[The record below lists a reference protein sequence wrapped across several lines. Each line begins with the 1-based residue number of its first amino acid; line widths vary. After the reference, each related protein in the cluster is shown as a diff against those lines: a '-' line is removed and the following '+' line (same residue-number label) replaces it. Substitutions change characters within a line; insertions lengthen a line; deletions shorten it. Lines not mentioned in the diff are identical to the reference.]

1 MMQFSVD
8 GWAPDY
14 GSSLQE
20 VEELAASDA
29 VLDTAVEVQAPAW
42 QPVRPGIVPVPGTIL
57 FVDGVRRVD
66 ARVWL
71 SPTGT
76 PETQPALCASYA
88 AGVVRSTPTRAS
100 VEIAEV
106 RRALLTTADDADDV
120 TTRLG
125 TWAVVHAKPD
135 ANRQIFDV
143 LSLALQQKL
152 AELEILCAANARAGL
167 ADSDDLLVIDGPLHG
182 RTKVPRAI
190 GMIKTH
196 QSAYLPAELNA
207 VVGSLTPG
215 DRTPVFLL
223 GTTWERYS
231 WYLRLPGS
239 AGSPWAGIVRVEASP
254 DLSADDAVSLAAL
267 SQSVLPKYASEPFK
281 DPRAPQNL
289 YPISGLEKQLRHRL
303 GDPNLLRRALMSAR

>member
-1 MMQFSVD
+1 MQYTVD
-8 GWAPDY
+8 AWDPDY

-20 VEELAASDA
+20 LEELAPSDA
-29 VLDTAVEVQAPAW
+29 VLDTSVETPPADW
-42 QPVRPGIVPVPGTIL
+42 RPLPPGNAQPPGTIL
-57 FVDGVRRVD
+57 FVDGVRRID
-66 ARVWL
+66 ARLWVG
-71 SPTGT
+71 SGSATGA
-76 PETQPALCASYA
+76 EPALCASYA
-88 AGVVRSTPTRAS
+88 AGVVRSTPTRAA

-106 RRALLTTADDADDV
+106 RRALLTTSDEAEDV
-120 TTRLG
+120 TTRMG
-125 TWAVVHAKPD
+125 TWTAVQTKADP
-135 ANRQIFDV
+135 ARQVFDV
-143 LSLALQQKL
+143 LSLAVQQKL

-167 ADSDDLLVIDGPLHG
+167 ADTDDLLVIDGPLHG

-190 GMIKTH
+190 GMIKSH

-207 VVGSLTPG
+207 VVGELPPG
-215 DRTPVFLL
+215 HRTPVFLL

-239 AGSPWAGIVRVEASP
+239 AGSPWSGIVRVEASP

-267 SQSVLPKYASEPFK
+267 SQAVLPRYASEPFK